1 MQTTPP
7 RAANGGTSA
16 VFFIAVTLLFALAL
30 FSFTPADITSF
41 STDLQGR
48 HYPANL
54 LGLLGARCIWTLL
67 LTLGLG
73 VHALFGLLCVC
84 TVRRLFSHGTLR
96 PLSWEYFPALGLFT
110 VCASLLAAT
119 WHDHFAA
126 TAAEL
131 NLATLAGGVLGD
143 AFCGPSGCLLY
154 ILSRPGI
161 SLLMGVIMLAMLYYV
176 YWHDWHPLVC
186 ALRSERQAARE
197 RGDHQDGDGAGAPA
211 APRPQPAPAP
221 RAAAIQPELP
231 LQFGTAAEEAPPR
244 PAAPA
249 RKPSP
254 APSPRPAP
262 SASAAPAD
270 AGSYVL
276 PPTDLLETRVSDEQ
290 SAASAK
296 EIQLNR
302 QKLQSVL
309 DAFNIEGT
317 VVDAVHGP
325 QVTLF
330 KIKVEPHVRVERI
343 TSLEHNICMDLAST
357 RIRIL
362 TPIPNESLIGIEVPN
377 TVLQSV
383 SIRGMMEEK
392 QWQTCTQQLPLLLG
406 KNISGRTI
414 CIDLARAP
422 HLLIAGATGTGK
434 SVCMNMVIVSLL
446 YKHTPETL
454 RLIMV
459 DPKKV
464 EFSIYRRLP
473 HLLVPV
479 ITDNS
484 KVSLALKWACNEMT
498 RRYQMLSAVNA
509 RDIATYNQ
517 NRDRN
522 PDFADPDGNPLPPT
536 LPYIVIIID
545 ELADIMLT
553 SKAEV
558 EDSIA
563 RLAALA
569 RAVGIHVIIAT
580 QRPDTKVITGTIKNN
595 FPARISFQV
604 PSHIDSQ
611 TIIGQKGAERLLG
624 RGDMLYKPSGG
635 ELERIQGGM
644 ASDEE
649 RNAVVEFITAHSPAP
664 QFDESVLRDENGN
677 ADLDDDDPTAPRAAA
692 GAQTPP
698 DGPSLFE
705 RAVDIILHDRK
716 ASISYLQRRL
726 GIGYN
731 KSASL
736 VEELERE
743 GIIGPKV
750 GTGNAEILITEEEWR
765 QRQAGAAP
773 RTPPRDGDAAD
784 DDSDGGAPSLPSSE
798 SPTPPPDT
806 TSTHA

>member
-254 APSPRPAP
+254 APSPRPAAP
-262 SASAAPAD
+262 SVAAAPAD

-479 ITDNS
+479 ITE
-484 KVSLALKWACNEMT
+484 VPLVVLALKWVIDEMQ
-498 RRYQMLSAVNA
+498 RRYRMLAKTGLRNLESFNA
-509 RDIATYNQ
+509 R
-517 NRDRN
+517 
-522 PDFADPDGNPLPPT
+522 PHADVPILDDDGHPLPDR
-536 LPYIVIIID
+536 LPFIVVIID

-553 SKAEV
+553 EKTEV
-558 EDSIA
+558 EN
-563 RLAALA
+563 ALA
-569 RAVGIHVIIAT
+569 RIAQLSRAVGIHCIVAT
-580 QRPDTKVITGTIKNN
+580 QRPSVNVITGIIKAN
-595 FPARISFQV
+595 FPTRIAFQV
-604 PSHIDSQ
+604 SSQIDSR
-611 TIIGQKGAERLLG
+611 TIIDGKGAEALLG
-624 RGDMLYKPSGG
+624 RGDMLFKPSDALRMLRLQGAMVTDPEIDAIVRSCAAQGDHATGFDLIRSAAADTQSASFDGDFLDADEQAG
-635 ELERIQGGM
+635 EALI
-644 ASDEE
+644 
-649 RNAVVEFITAHSPAP
+649 
-664 QFDESVLRDENGN
+664 
-677 ADLDDDDPTAPRAAA
+677 RAAI
-692 GAQTPP
+692 
-698 DGPSLFE
+698 E
-705 RAVDIILHDRK
+705 IIIRDQK

-726 GIGYN
+726 RIGYN
-731 KSASL
+731 KAASIIETL
-736 VEELERE
+736 EQRGVIGPQIGSLPREILAASVEEA
-743 GIIGPKV
+743 V
-750 GTGNAEILITEEEWR
+750 GDE
-765 QRQAGAAP
+765 
-773 RTPPRDGDAAD
+773 DY
-784 DDSDGGAPSLPSSE
+784 
-798 SPTPPPDT
+798 
-806 TSTHA
+806 